1 MKSKIAVWLSR
12 AIVEMKK
19 IPTVSP
25 TLKRMLAYAEGR
37 QAFENKRWRAF
48 NPYKDDHEKLAT
60 DWWNGWDQAKEES
73 EVKDRRMTF

>member
-1 MKSKIAVWLSR
+1 
-12 AIVEMKK
+12 
-19 IPTVSP
+19 
-25 TLKRMLAYAEGR
+25 MLAYAEGR